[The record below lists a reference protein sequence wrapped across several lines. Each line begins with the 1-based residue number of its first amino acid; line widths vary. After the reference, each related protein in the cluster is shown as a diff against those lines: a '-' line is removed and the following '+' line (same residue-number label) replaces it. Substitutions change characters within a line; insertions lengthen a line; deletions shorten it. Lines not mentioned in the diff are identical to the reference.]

1 MYCYVCLD
9 KEYPNNTFCDT
20 KICNC
25 KGTNRIHKIC
35 YSNLRFN
42 GLNECS
48 ICKCSYRQDVKRTVI
63 ESDDYRHLVTKTY
76 KNDQLE
82 EIEARVSSII
92 CCNIV

>member
-9 KEYPNNTFCDT
+9 KEHPNNTFCDT

-42 GLNECS
+42 GIKECS
-48 ICKCSYRQDVKRTVI
+48 ICKCS
-63 ESDDYRHLVTKTY
+63 
-76 KNDQLE
+76 
-82 EIEARVSSII
+82 
-92 CCNIV
+92 